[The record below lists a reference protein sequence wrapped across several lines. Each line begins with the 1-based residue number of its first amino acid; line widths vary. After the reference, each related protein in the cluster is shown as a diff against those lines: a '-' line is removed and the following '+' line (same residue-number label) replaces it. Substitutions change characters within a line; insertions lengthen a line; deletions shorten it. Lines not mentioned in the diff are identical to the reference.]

1 MSTNKVACCAALI
14 FASTGLAQPIKSW
27 SNNVDYCHDNPDA
40 PTCRDGK
47 PINVMEEMQRNAEK
61 LKANEFHL
69 TTDSPAGPSPAAPQI
84 RTAPP
89 RFAPQITRVPR
100 GRASSQPAMVQVGVL
115 DWRFAH
121 PHPDLLI
128 GMDMENLLES
138 ELLRT
143 LLRTWAGKLGVTPE
157 EQEKMLT
164 GLGDVKRVLISVYNR
179 DMLAMMVGNIGNL
192 PQGPQAG
199 GLQFTRLSEDT
210 VLMGSEGGSA
220 GASIRLKVP
229 PLPNPQ
235 LEEPKLMARTYDFW
249 VWGRPERLAGLS
261 GGMSG
266 NTPVTKI
273 KMGVSFR
280 DGFNLQMI
288 LDTPDGATAARLF
301 EGMQKG
307 APRGM
312 LGAVEGNSVRYA
324 MVLNRDAALQR
335 MAGFMTDSFGKNF
348 APLVAAARQI
358 SARQAAGARPST
370 GKVIIDGLDDGPREV
385 PLSQRQ

>member
-1 MSTNKVACCAALI
+1 
-14 FASTGLAQPIKSW
+14 
-27 SNNVDYCHDNPDA
+27 
-40 PTCRDGK
+40 
-47 PINVMEEMQRNAEK
+47 
-61 LKANEFHL
+61 
-69 TTDSPAGPSPAAPQI
+69 
-84 RTAPP
+84 
-89 RFAPQITRVPR
+89 
-100 GRASSQPAMVQVGVL
+100 
-115 DWRFAH
+115 
-121 PHPDLLI
+121 
-128 GMDMENLLES
+128 
-138 ELLRT
+138 
-143 LLRTWAGKLGVTPE
+143 
-157 EQEKMLT
+157 
-164 GLGDVKRVLISVYNR
+164 
-179 DMLAMMVGNIGNL
+179 
-192 PQGPQAG
+192 
-199 GLQFTRLSEDT
+199 
-210 VLMGSEGGSA
+210 MGTEGGAA
-220 GASIRLKVP
+220 GALIRLKVP

-261 GGMSG
+261 GGMNG

-312 LGAVEGNSVRYA
+312 LGAVEGHSVRYA

-348 APLVAAARQI
+348 APLVAAGRQI
-358 SARQAAGARPST
+358 SARQAAGARPSA